1 MRGVDGLSAL
11 GQLVPFDPDQGGGR
25 QGGLNFAKACEG
37 RFSMRLT
44 MVLYSMIATAM
55 AGTGV
60 IGVLTAGYGTLWPI
74 VIAAACGAVLAL
86 PVSWAVARQIE

>member
-1 MRGVDGLSAL
+1 
-11 GQLVPFDPDQGGGR
+11 
-25 QGGLNFAKACEG
+25 
-37 RFSMRLT
+37 MRLM

-60 IGVLTAGYGTLWPI
+60 IVVLSMGYGTLWPI
-74 VIAAACGAVLAL
+74 VIAAAAGAALAV